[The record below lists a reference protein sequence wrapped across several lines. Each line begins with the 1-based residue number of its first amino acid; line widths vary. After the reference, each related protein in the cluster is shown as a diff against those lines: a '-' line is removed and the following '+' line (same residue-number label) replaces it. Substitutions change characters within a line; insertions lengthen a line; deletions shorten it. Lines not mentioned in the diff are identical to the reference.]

1 MESPEKFEA
10 IRNEAS
16 RIEESTRISGK
27 SHFEASRLWDISN
40 LVMGGTATICAVLAA
55 NLTRSFPSIA
65 TSLTVSTAI
74 LTGLMTFMR
83 VGDRAATH
91 KKSGDQLHGLM
102 YEVGFFIRVTLVGA
116 SDLAITEKQL
126 KGFSDRLISLNRVS
140 PSPPRWAYELAKKGI
155 AAGETD
161 FSVDQTRD

>member
-1 MESPEKFEA
+1 MHSSEKFEA
-10 IRNEAS
+10 IKLEAL
-16 RIEESTRISGK
+16 RIEESTKYSAK

-40 LVMGGTATICAVLAA
+40 LVMGSFATVFAVLAA
-55 NLTRSFPSIA
+55 NVTRSYPSIA

-116 SDLAITEKQL
+116 NDLAGTEKQL
-126 KGFSDRLISLNRVS
+126 KAFSDRLISLNRLS

>member
-1 MESPEKFEA
+1 MESVEKFEA
-10 IRNEAS
+10 INKEAL
-16 RIEESTRISGK
+16 RIEESTRISAK
-27 SHFEASRLWDISN
+27 SHFEASRIWDFSN

-55 NLTRSFPSIA
+55 NLTRSSPSIA

-116 SDLAITEKQL
+116 NDPTGSEKQL
-126 KGFSDRLISLNRVS
+126 KAFSDRLISLNRIS

-155 AAGETD
+155 AAGESD
-161 FSVDQTRD
+161 FSIDQTRD